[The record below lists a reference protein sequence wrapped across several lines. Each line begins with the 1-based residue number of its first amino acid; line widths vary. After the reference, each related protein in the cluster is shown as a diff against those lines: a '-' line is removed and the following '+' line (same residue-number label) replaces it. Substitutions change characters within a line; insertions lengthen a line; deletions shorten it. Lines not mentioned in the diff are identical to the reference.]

1 MHDRSLPHGK
11 MLMLHPG
18 ECVPLTAN
26 PTSWAVD
33 VKHVTKGEINHRH
46 LKIFKGDYDRTHTNE
61 FEKPPESDK
70 FLEM

>member
-33 VKHVTKGEINHRH
+33 VKHVTK
-46 LKIFKGDYDRTHTNE
+46 
-61 FEKPPESDK
+61 EKLT
-70 FLEM
+70 FL